1 VSASNIIL
9 DEDQAVDQET
19 EFVDLCRRVA
29 STAPKQSRIP
39 SIVRTSLN
47 GSLQVYF
54 PEGSLEFE
62 IISSGKEN
70 CETLSPETPKRGRPN
85 NFEDCRK
92 SLLHIAAPRLEE
104 QRRHLQILK
113 EATRAN
119 EDSGKTVM
127 ERLGKVAAQAEMD
140 KVKLFTEEVDKIT
153 SLLIGL
159 CGRLNKVNR
168 DVNASHKTDGEAQ
181 RNHLERREK
190 LEEQVE
196 EATKLRQSIFK
207 RGEAVFVILAKYLQ
221 AEQINAFGAFIRCK
235 IRLIVDLR
243 QHGEVIKAEEEL
255 LKCLKESV
263 I

>member
-1 VSASNIIL
+1 MPCGPL
-9 DEDQAVDQET
+9 CGTDQQT
-19 EFVDLCRRVA
+19 
-29 STAPKQSRIP
+29 P
-39 SIVRTSLN
+39 SPGPQRP
-47 GSLQVYF
+47 LQVYF

-92 SLLHIAAPRLEE
+92 SLLHVAGPRLEE
-104 QRRHLQILK
+104 QRRHLQRLK
-113 EATRAN
+113 EAARAN
-119 EDSGKTVM
+119 EDSGKAVM
-127 ERLGKVAAQAEMD
+127 DRLTKAAVQAEMD

-159 CGRLNKVNR
+159 CGRLSKVNR
-168 DVNASHKTDGEAQ
+168 DVNVSQQNDGEAQ
-181 RNHLERREK
+181 RSHLERREK
-190 LEEQVE
+190 LQEQVE

-207 RGEAVFVILAKYLQ
+207 RGEAVFVILAKYLA
-221 AEQINAFGAFIRCK
+221 AEQINAFGAFIRHK

-243 QHGEVIKAEEEL
+243 QHGEIIKSEEEL